1 MSTELQTIKDIARQS
16 LMADFFGARVD
27 EEGLWNNLQQLLAGI
42 RSPGPNTPLDR
53 IKQAAA
59 KAATAVQFTD
69 SIKDVNLWPPLKD
82 LMSRIQVK

>member
-1 MSTELQTIKDIARQS
+1 MSTEIQTIKDIARQS

-27 EEGLWNNLQQLLAGI
+27 EEGLWKNLQQLLAGI

-59 KAATAVQFTD
+59 KAGSTVQFID
-69 SIKDVNLWPPLKD
+69 AIKDVNLWPPLKE
-82 LMSRIQVK
+82 LINRVQVK